1 MNKVLQKKTEY
12 RNLIKVESAT
22 GVKLPE
28 PVSKL
33 ARKALV
39 GALSALGAVA
49 VAAGSALLI
58 WQAVRFFRRPMAMFA

>member
-1 MNKVLQKKTEY
+1 
-12 RNLIKVESAT
+12 LIKVENAA
-22 GVKLPE
+22 GVSLPE

-49 VAAGSALLI
+49 VAAGAALLV
-58 WQAVRFFRRPMAMFA
+58 WQAVRYLRRPLAMFA